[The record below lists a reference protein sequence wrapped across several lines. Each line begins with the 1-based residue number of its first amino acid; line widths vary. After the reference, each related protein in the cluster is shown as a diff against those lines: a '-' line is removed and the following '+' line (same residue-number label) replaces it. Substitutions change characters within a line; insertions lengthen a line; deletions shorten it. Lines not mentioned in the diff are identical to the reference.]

1 MRNAQRRLSIDC
13 VKSIISGPAHAS
25 DGSKPAVGTATTP
38 RATRIAAIDAAVRQF
53 NPSRGARLRT
63 LIENGPL
70 RDEAKKVRARP
81 PEDDYSKCEGAI
93 ELRARGLP
101 EQRTG
106 GRGWTSGWLGT
117 ASATIHTNINPGC
130 DACPGNWRRRI
141 SGRNACGASSIASA
155 AMHALSPASAGS
167 AGRQRRKRNWAAGSG
182 KRGATAR
189 ALWGANDRGAITAIL
204 TPTSTAGLAQLDML
218 ICVAPGIPLDV
229 AIRPRFVLS

>member
-1 MRNAQRRLSIDC
+1 MARNRPSGRRRPRGRRESRRSMRQCGSSTPAAARDYGPSSRTVRSATKQK
-13 VKSIISGPAHAS
+13 KSALGRPKMII
-25 DGSKPAVGTATTP
+25 
-38 RATRIAAIDAAVRQF
+38 Q
-53 NPSRGARLRT
+53 
-63 LIENGPL
+63 
-70 RDEAKKVRARP
+70 
-81 PEDDYSKCEGAI
+81 KCEGAI